1 MKPYQTE
8 FKGKC
13 VLVLGA
19 GASQPFGYPLGF
31 ELLQRIRISV
41 PEKGSPLYSALSK
54 GNFSDAEI
62 ESFYKELSNAK
73 VNSIDYFLDQ
83 TMKGDQAFT
92 QIGRM
97 AIANELLNDERK
109 YANRL
114 ALPNWYHQLQQVI
127 LEGLRFREG
136 PTLGIV
142 TFNYDRS
149 LIEFFRRYRVPRAE
163 LPCGAAKLTDAIPI
177 LHVHGC
183 LGSSELTVE
192 AIDDRAYG
200 APVTEKCIEDGAETI
215 RIMHELEEDHG
226 RPMIAAKKMIESAD
240 RVVFVGFGYDAW
252 NLQRLN
258 ILRGPYPVR
267 WEGGSK
273 YFGTAFEADSARI
286 SELGQLSAGHL
297 KLEPSKVDVVSFARN
312 GLRERLLG
320 QLDAEPGG
328 E

>member
-1 MKPYQTE
+1 MASFSLPS
-8 FKGKC
+8 FKGKR

-19 GASQPFGYPLGF
+19 GASNPFGYPLGF
-31 ELLQRIRISV
+31 ELLQRIRTKV
-41 PEKGSPLYSALSK
+41 PEKGSSLYIALTK
-54 GNFSDAEI
+54 GDFSDAEI
-62 ESFYKELSNAK
+62 ESFYRELSNAK

-97 AIANELLNDERK
+97 AIANELLTDERK

-114 ALPNWYHQLQQVI
+114 AMPNWYHQLQQVI
-127 LEGLRFREG
+127 LESLRFREG

-200 APVTEKCIEDGAETI
+200 APVTAKCIEDGAGTI
-215 RIMHELEEDHG
+215 RIMHELDEDHG
-226 RPMIAAKKMIESAD
+226 NPMIAAKKMIEGAD
-240 RVVFVGFGYDAW
+240 RVVFVGFGYDVW
-252 NLQRLN
+252 NLERLN
-258 ILRGPYPVR
+258 ILRGLYPVR
-267 WEGGSK
+267 WEGRSK
-273 YFGTAFEADSARI
+273 YFGTAFRADSARI
-286 SELGQLSAGHL
+286 GELRQLSSGHL
-297 KLEPSKVDVVSFARN
+297 KLMPSEVDVTNFAKG
-312 GLRERLLG
+312 GLREMLLG
-320 QLDAEPGG
+320 ELG
-328 E
+328 EQ